1 MFTMA
6 WLGCIVLIVPFKF
19 QHVMRYSDLEGAHRE
34 GKSMRKLQNTS
45 KNAGMTDLG
54 GASGERKERQNSMR
68 N

>member
-1 MFTMA
+1 
-6 WLGCIVLIVPFKF
+6 
-19 QHVMRYSDLEGAHRE
+19 MRYSDLEGAHRE